1 MQLMRSVDVRE
12 LKEHT
17 AKILRQVSQQGVEI
31 QITRR
36 GQPIARLVPF
46 QRERIS
52 KRRRAA
58 VWANLDELAAEIGA
72 RWSKVSAV
80 DAVRAGRR
88 EL

>member
-1 MQLMRSVDVRE
+1 MRLIRSVDVRE

-17 AKILRQVSQQGVEI
+17 ARILRQVSQQSVEI

-36 GQPIARLVPF
+36 GQPIARLVPL
-46 QRERIS
+46 QRERTS
-52 KRRRAA
+52 KRCRAA

-72 RWSKVSAV
+72 RWSKGSAV